1 MHLRDLKYF
10 VIAVCVAVQVG
21 VAADELAPQ
30 IIVLGI
36 AQDGGYPQAGCKKDC
51 CARAWRQPEL
61 RRFVSCV
68 AIVDPASGERWM
80 LDCTPDF
87 REQLHLLD
95 QVAPTASSELLQGIF
110 PTHAHI
116 GHYTGLLQLGREVLG
131 AKQVPVYC
139 MPRMRYFLETQGP
152 WSQLVDLKQISLQ
165 PIHAAEPIR
174 LNDRITVTAM
184 PVPHRDEFSETVAF
198 RIDGPMRSALYLPDI
213 DKWER
218 WNLKIEEQIKSVDIA
233 LLDAT
238 FFDAAELPGRDM
250 KDIPHPFISESI
262 DRLAELPLT
271 ERAKVRFIH
280 LNHSNP
286 ALDPSSQA
294 YQSVI
299 AIGMHVAQQ
308 AESHGL

>member
-1 MHLRDLKYF
+1 MRLSVLQNF
-10 VIAVCVAVQVG
+10 VIAVCVAVHVG
-21 VAADELAPQ
+21 VAADELAPRM
-30 IIVLGI
+30 IVLGI

-51 CARAWRQPEL
+51 CARAWRQTEL

-87 REQLHLLD
+87 RDQLHLLD
-95 QVAPTASSELLQGIF
+95 QVAPTDSSVLLHGIL

-116 GHYTGLLQLGREVLG
+116 GHYAGLLQLGREVLG
-131 AKQVPVYC
+131 ADQVLVYC

-152 WSQLVDLKQISLQ
+152 WSQLINLKQITLR

-174 LNDRITVTAM
+174 LNDRITVTAL

-198 RIDGPMRSALYLPDI
+198 RIDGPNRSALYLPDI

-218 WNLKIEEQIKSVDIA
+218 WDMKIEEQIKSVDIA

-238 FFDAAELPGRDM
+238 FFDAAELPGRNM
-250 KDIPHPFISESI
+250 QEIPHPFISESI
-262 DRLAELPLT
+262 DRFAELPLS
-271 ERAKVRFIH
+271 ERTKVRFIH

-286 ALDPSSQA
+286 ALDPSSHA
-294 YQSVI
+294 YQSVL
-299 AIGMHVAQQ
+299 AIGMHVANQ